1 MRLTL
6 GQLHRTTQLRDM
18 YDKGKRTVAMPVSAE
33 LIDRLHAHAKQ
44 RGGSRCD
51 PASKRYRPDAPVF

>member
-6 GQLHRTTQLRDM
+6 GQLHHTTQLREI

-33 LIDRLHAHAKQ
+33 LI
-44 RGGSRCD
+44 
-51 PASKRYRPDAPVF
+51 